1 MAELGEQE
9 RVTVQGELEQLVQ
22 ASELSQEDKD
32 FHLEETIKMR
42 MARPPHAPSHYGL
55 DHKEQDRRDKE
66 EANTT
71 QAPPAGQRSPRQEMA
86 DPALQQPPYPA
97 VKKLLRQALAGV
109 DKVAKEAHDL
119 NHALAQEVLDMRSA
133 DAEEDLRPS
142 AGQEAQEDG
151 EVQVQHQE
159 VHQAEEGSTRPAWL
173 AAFSADLQAH
183 QGTAQQVSPREVPAK
198 VITKGTEAPALDAKE
213 AREEVPNPT
222 AELGAWS
229 RPRMQALDSTKEHH
243 RLPPG
248 RQQWRG
254 GSFGHNSC
262 PRRNSAPARRHQ
274 KGAGRDSPNR
284 PQYVQ

>member
-1 MAELGEQE
+1 MH
-9 RVTVQGELEQLVQ
+9 GELEQLVQ
-22 ASELSQEDKD
+22 AGELSQEDKD
-32 FHLEETIKMR
+32 LYLEETIKMR

-97 VKKLLRQALAGV
+97 VIKLLRQALAGV

-133 DAEEDLRPS
+133 DAEED
-142 AGQEAQEDG
+142 G

-159 VHQAEEGSTRPAWL
+159 VHQPEEGSTRPAWL
-173 AAFSADLQAH
+173 AAFIADLQAH
-183 QGTAQQVSPREVPAK
+183 QGTSQEVSPREVPAK
-198 VITKGTEAPALDAKE
+198 AITKGTEALALDAKE
-213 AREEVPNPT
+213 AREEVPTPT

-229 RPRMQALDSTKEHH
+229 RPRMQAP
-243 RLPPG
+243 RLYE
-248 RQQWRG
+248 RA
-254 GSFGHNSC
+254 S
-262 PRRNSAPARRHQ
+262 SAPSWKAAVER
-274 KGAGRDSPNR
+274 GIIR
-284 PQYVQ
+284 PQLMPKKKFSTSTASPEGSRER